1 MGVGAEAGGQ
11 SGENTRLGGEEITEH
26 VDMIHLAERICI
38 YLWVISRPGMGNG
51 FLASCNNVEAKR

>member
-26 VDMIHLAERICI
+26 VDSIH
-38 YLWVISRPGMGNG
+38 
-51 FLASCNNVEAKR
+51 F